1 MKKVK
6 KIKHAPTTGEMI
18 RTMLSVILIVTLLL
32 SSTIVAFADAKNAVE
47 KLADEV
53 FGIVKVVGVLVALA
67 GMIMFGMSFQSHDGA
82 QKVGGAL
89 LIAGG
94 ALIYFAEDI
103 LTTMGISY

>member
-1 MKKVK
+1 MK
-6 KIKHAPTTGEMI
+6 KIKKIKRPLTTRQLFKI
-18 RTMLSVILIVTLLL
+18 MLSVICIAALLM

-47 KLADEV
+47 KLADQV
-53 FGIVKVVGVLVALA
+53 FAIVKVVGVLVALL
-67 GMIMFGMSFQSHDGA
+67 GMIMFGMSFQSHDST

-89 LIAGG
+89 LVAGG